1 MFEITLTSIGSIN
14 IDENSKQAF
23 LYADFNVINKIY
35 SDGIPR
41 SHPGLIFYPDSTAV
55 FIAVNLLTGGG
66 KKRIVSTDLLNKL
79 LIEAAEKKLRVFFF
93 GDYSGVLMKM
103 TSLLSQK
110 YPSLNICGVSNGYSF
125 YDDTLINLVNSSGTE
140 ILFVGL
146 GAGRQEKWIADNYSR
161 LNCRLIVSCGGW
173 FRILAGIKK
182 RAPRFL
188 SNIYLEWLFRLLSEF
203 RSIWKRYLFGL
214 PLFYYRLI
222 TRKIKLVL
230 K

>member
-1 MFEITLTSIGSIN
+1 MFEIALTSIESIPVN
-14 IDENSKQAF
+14 ENSKQAF

-35 SDGIPR
+35 TDGI
-41 SHPGLIFYPDSTAV
+41 SGNNHGLLFYPDSTAV
-55 FIAVNLLTGGG
+55 FIAVNLLYGGG

-79 LIEAAEKKLRVFFF
+79 LIESAEKKCRIFFF
-93 GDYSGVLMKM
+93 GNSSEVLMKM
-103 TSLLSQK
+103 TPRLTQK
-110 YPSLNICGVSNGYSF
+110 YPSINICGVSNGYSF
-125 YDDTLINLVNSSGTE
+125 DDDTLINLINSSGTE

-146 GAGRQEKWIADNYSR
+146 GAGKQEKWIVDNYSR

-173 FRILAGIKK
+173 FRYLAGTKK
-182 RAPRFL
+182 RAPQFL

-214 PLFYYRLI
+214 PLFYYRI
-222 TRKIKLVL
+222 IKGKIKLVL